1 MHIPHETKA
10 TVRRAQTILF
20 IWKSISEGD
29 NRIVNDLGGD
39 VEQPVLAAR
48 CLMRSA

>member
-10 TVRRAQTILF
+10 IVRRAQTILF
-20 IWKSISEGD
+20 IWKSISKGD

-39 VEQPVLAAR
+39 VERPVLAG
-48 CLMRSA
+48 